1 MKSILMLSLSILFI
15 QGCSKDIS
23 DQIEGI
29 KWNDNYSK
37 LGYSQAYTSFN
48 NGKVLSCVKNEGQWK
63 ASVSYEI
70 SGNRLAILPNDKNKA
85 KIIFDIT
92 VKGLGDDRVLIMTR
106 VTGDKKNEMT
116 FPISITKDCPIS

>member
-1 MKSILMLSLSILFI
+1 MKYILMFSLSILFI

-29 KWNDNYSK
+29 KWSDNYSN

-63 ASVSYEI
+63 ASAGYEI
-70 SGNRLAILPNDKNKA
+70 SGNRLTILPNDKNKA
-85 KIIFDIT
+85 KILFDIK
-92 VKGLGDDRVLIMTR
+92 VKGSGDDRVLIMVR
-106 VTGDKKNEMT
+106 VTGDKNNEMT
-116 FPISITKDCPIS
+116 FPVSITKDCPIS